1 MGSKCLVAMI
11 VNWCNATPCGVIVDC
26 DVMSLILDTITSNVA
41 VPKKHE
47 PYRVL
52 ILPFS
57 ILCLCRA

>member
-11 VNWCNATPCGVIVDC
+11 VNWCNATPCGVIADC

-52 ILPFS
+52 I
-57 ILCLCRA
+57 